1 MTGSRLDPL
10 ALPRNTGS
18 APPGPVLL
26 VVDSLDGGGAGRSV
40 VDLATALRRRGRP
53 VHVACAAGGAGAA
66 VLTGAGVPVT
76 VLLDQPTG
84 RRGAGR
90 PEQALRELV
99 TELRPAVVHA
109 HLYASAAAAAHAV
122 RGSAVPLV
130 ITEHT
135 EGPWRDRRARAL
147 SGLVHLRADRVLATS
162 TAIRDQLV
170 TDHGV
175 APDRIEVLLPAAAA
189 LPTAGGPPAVPGRPA
204 VGMVGRLVPDQ
215 GVDVLLRAAALV
227 STVVPQVAFLVVGDG
242 PLRPELERRAAV
254 LGLAGTVTFTGY
266 RSDATRLVGGLDV
279 LAVPSRAHG
288 SPLVVC
294 EAMAAGVPVVAS
306 RVGGLPDLV
315 EDGGSGLLVRPGE
328 PEDLARALVSLLLDP
343 GAARRLGAR
352 GRSLAASRS
361 HERLVDRVTQ
371 VYADVARVRAG

>member
-1 MTGSRLDPL
+1 M
-10 ALPRNTGS
+10 
-18 APPGPVLL
+18 
-26 VVDSLDGGGAGRSV
+26 
-40 VDLATALRRRGRP
+40 
-53 VHVACAAGGAGAA
+53 
-66 VLTGAGVPVT
+66 
-76 VLLDQPTG
+76 
-84 RRGAGR
+84 
-90 PEQALRELV
+90 
-99 TELRPAVVHA
+99 
-109 HLYASAAAAAHAV
+109 
-122 RGSAVPLV
+122 
-130 ITEHT
+130 
-135 EGPWRDRRARAL
+135 
-147 SGLVHLRADRVLATS
+147 
-162 TAIRDQLV
+162 
-170 TDHGV
+170 
-175 APDRIEVLLPAAAA
+175 
-189 LPTAGGPPAVPGRPA
+189 
-204 VGMVGRLVPDQ
+204 
-215 GVDVLLRAAALV
+215 
-227 STVVPQVAFLVVGDG
+227 VGDG

>member
-1 MTGSRLDPL
+1 MTASRLDSP
-10 ALPRNTGS
+10 ARPRSTET
-18 APPGPVLL
+18 PGPVLL
-26 VVDSLDGGGAGRSV
+26 VVDSLDGGSAQRCV
-40 VDLATALRRRGRP
+40 VDLAVALRRRGRP
-53 VHVACAAGGAGAA
+53 VHVACATDGAGAA
-66 VLTGAGVPVT
+66 VLADAGVPVT
-76 VLLDQPTG
+76 VLLDQPSG
-84 RRGAGR
+84 RRTTGR
-90 PEQALRELV
+90 PERALRELV
-99 TELRPAVVHA
+99 AELRPAVVHA
-109 HLYASAAAAAHAV
+109 HLFASAAAAAHAV

-147 SGLVHLRADRVLATS
+147 SGLVYRRADRVLATS
-162 TAIRDQLV
+162 TAIRDRLV

-175 APDRIEVLLPAAAA
+175 PPDRIEVLLPAAAA
-189 LPTAGGPPAVPGRPA
+189 LPTASGPPAVPGRPA
-204 VGMVGRLVPDQ
+204 VGLVGRLVPDT

-227 STVVPQVAFLVVGDG
+227 SAVVPQVAFLVVGDG
-242 PLRPELERRAAV
+242 PLRPELERRAGV

-279 LAVPSRAHG
+279 LAVPSRADG

-315 EDGGSGLLVRPGE
+315 EDGGSGLLVRPNE
-328 PEDLARALVSLLLDP
+328 PEDVARALVSLLLDP
-343 GAARRLGAR
+343 ESARRLGAR

-371 VYADVARVRAG
+371 LYADVAPVPAG